1 MDLFGFISRAEKE
14 AFLLLNSVSKIGPR
28 LSLNIL
34 SGISPA
40 ELIQAVSQKNVARLT
55 SISGVGAKT
64 AERMI
69 LELKDKIAQ
78 LTSLMP
84 ADFPMETPFI
94 LDEDGQDVISALLNL
109 GYRQAEAERALSA
122 AQNEVGQGV
131 ELSDLLRLSL
141 KKLQKA

>member
-1 MDLFGFISRAEKE
+1 
-14 AFLLLNSVSKIGPR
+14 
-28 LSLNIL
+28 
-34 SGISPA
+34 
-40 ELIQAVSQKNVARLT
+40 
-55 SISGVGAKT
+55 
-64 AERMI
+64 
-69 LELKDKIAQ
+69 
-78 LTSLMP
+78 MP